1 VHVRQAVQL
10 DPLSPIVSEFASSV
24 YLACNRLDDAL
35 AEAQRTESLAPNS
48 VYENSALGRAYRE
61 KGMLA
66 EAVTIFIRASAA
78 TGVLQPGL
86 AITYA
91 KMGRK
96 DDALRVLEQ
105 ITHFGRTHY
114 VAGDEIA
121 SIYVALGDNDAA
133 FHWLERAYQER
144 SGSLRGLASQP
155 TFRPLYSD
163 PRFADLVE
171 RIGYDPAKVLA
182 AAKRF

>member
-1 VHVRQAVQL
+1 
-10 DPLSPIVSEFASSV
+10 
-24 YLACNRLDDAL
+24 
-35 AEAQRTESLAPNS
+35 
-48 VYENSALGRAYRE
+48 
-61 KGMLA
+61 MLA
-66 EAVTIFIRASAA
+66 EAVTIFTRTSAA
-78 TGVLQPGL
+78 TGILQPGL

-144 SGSLRGLASQP
+144 SGSLRGITSQP
-155 TFRPLYSD
+155 DFRSLYSD
-163 PRFADLVE
+163 PRFANLVK
-171 RIGYDPAKVLA
+171 RIGFDPAKVFA
-182 AAKRF
+182 AAKRFNPKN